1 MKSRFKAFLVFGMAV
16 CLSIVFPT
24 TVLQAKVKRL
34 NITSAS
40 DNVAIRNYHI
50 TRVVDERL
58 DTTNI
63 GYITTGA
70 NNVFMTANFEDGL
83 TVAFNNYLR
92 ENIKQNQNT
101 EAVELHVIRY
111 KLYEKTSFK
120 GAEIALYT
128 HFALYNKQGGKLF
141 DYVITETR
149 NIGMNMGAFAGEL
162 MRRNLLNFIAESDK
176 NLPGLLAMYKTN
188 QPIKVNYFI
197 DKEPEQKNLL
207 PYNPQRPLNVFNFVA
222 KPPVNPT
229 AKSVSESGLKVQY
242 QIRNINGQP
251 EGYIEILPYFDQA
264 KAWLQSRENSAQ
276 TLKYEQIRF
285 KISAFFANELVKE
298 INSKIFMLANFHDDV
313 ITMSKKYN
321 EQIVAYQKQFDEES
335 ANGTNAEALD
345 NWNRKVAYYDTYSL
359 NK

>member
-1 MKSRFKAFLVFGMAV
+1 MRRILKAFLVFCVAV
-16 CLSIVFPT
+16 CALIVFPT
-24 TVLQAKVKRL
+24 TALHAKVKRL

-40 DNVAIRNYHI
+40 DKVAISNYHI
-50 TRVVDERL
+50 TRVIDERL

-70 NNVFMTANFEDGL
+70 NNVFMTANFEYGL
-83 TVAFNNYLR
+83 TSEFNNYFR
-92 ENIKQNQNT
+92 ENIKQNQNA

-120 GAEIALYT
+120 GAEIAIYT
-128 HFALYNKQGGKLF
+128 HFALYSKQGGKLF

-176 NLPGLLAMYKTN
+176 NLPSLLAMYKTN
-188 QPIKVNYFI
+188 KPIKVNYFI
-197 DKEPEQKNLL
+197 DKEPEPKNLL

-222 KPPVNPT
+222 KPPASPAV
-229 AKSVSESGLKVQY
+229 KSVSESGLRIQY

-264 KAWLQSRENSAQ
+264 KAWLASRENSNQ

-298 INSKIFMLANFHDDV
+298 INSKNFMLASFHDDV
-313 ITMSKKYN
+313 IAMSKKYN
-321 EQIVAYQKQFDEES
+321 EQIVAYQKQLDEES

-345 NWNRKVAYYDTYSL
+345 NWNRKVAYYDSYSI